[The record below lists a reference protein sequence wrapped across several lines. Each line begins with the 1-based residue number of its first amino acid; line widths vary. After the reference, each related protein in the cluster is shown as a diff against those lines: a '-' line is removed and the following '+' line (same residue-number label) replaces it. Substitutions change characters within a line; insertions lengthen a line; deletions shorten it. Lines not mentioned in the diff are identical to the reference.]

1 MTATKPRR
9 VLMTADAVGGV
20 WSYALTLAAALGE
33 RAKVLL
39 AVTGPAPSPEQRSA
53 AAAIPGLEMVHAGY
67 RLEWM
72 ADAARDLD
80 RNARWL
86 GGIAGAFRPDLVHV
100 NGYAAAAAG
109 WTVPVL
115 VVAHSC
121 VLSWWQAIHR
131 ASPPPEWDAYASRVA
146 SALACADEVVAP
158 SHAMLRALTRH
169 YGFRG
174 GRVVANGCAL
184 ERFAP
189 RRKQKF
195 VLAAGRFWDQGKN
208 LAALDRA
215 ARRSP
220 WPVGIAGD
228 CRSPEGR
235 QVAPR
240 WARALGAL
248 APKALARLMGRAA
261 IYALPARYEPF
272 GLSVLEAAA
281 SGCALVLGDIPS
293 LRELWQD
300 AALFVLPEDS
310 APLASAITRLAADA
324 EERQRLADA
333 ARTRARRFSARTM
346 ADAYAALYDEM
357 IGARYVAAPR
367 PLARAG

>member
-1 MTATKPRR
+1 MIATRARR

-20 WSYALTLAAALGE
+20 WSYALTLAEALGH
-33 RAKVLL
+33 RARVLL
-39 AVTGPAPSPEQRSA
+39 AVTGPAPSAEQRAA
-53 AAAIPGLEMVHAGY
+53 AAAIPSLEVVHADY

-72 ADAARDLD
+72 DDAERDLD
-80 RNARWL
+80 RTTRWL
-86 GGIAGAFRPDLVHV
+86 SALAGEFRPDLVQV

-131 ASPPPEWDAYASRVA
+131 ASPPPAWDAYAYRVA
-146 SALACADEVVAP
+146 SALACADAVVAP
-158 SHAMLRALTRH
+158 TRAMLRALARH
-169 YGFRG
+169 HGFRG
-174 GRVVANGCAL
+174 GRVIANGSAL
-184 ERFAP
+184 DRFAP
-189 RRKQKF
+189 AHKQRF

-215 ARRSP
+215 AKRSP
-220 WPVGIAGD
+220 WPVAIAGD
-228 CRSPEGR
+228 CRSPDGR
-235 QVAPR
+235 QVEPS
-240 WARALGAL
+240 WARALGPL
-248 APKALARLMGRAA
+248 APKTLARLMARAA

-300 AALFVLPEDS
+300 AASFVLPEDS
-310 APLASAITRLAADA
+310 AGLTSAITRLAADA

-333 ARTRARRFSARTM
+333 ARERARRFSATAM
-346 ADAYAALYDEM
+346 ADAYATLYDEM
-357 IGARYVAAPR
+357 IGARHEAPR
-367 PLARAG
+367 PLARVG